1 MSPLDIVVL
10 SLLAGSALWGVMR
23 GLVREVVALGAW
35 LLAFAATRTLAPGVA
50 GWLPGLDSPGLRHAA
65 AMVLVFVVVLLA
77 AGVLGR
83 VFSGLVKMAGL
94 GLYDRLLGLFF
105 GALRGVAA
113 VVALTLLAGLTA
125 FPQSR
130 YWHEASA
137 RVALEWAARQ
147 AMPWLPADIV
157 GLIKY
162 S

>member
-1 MSPLDIVVL
+1 MSTLDIVVL

-23 GLVREVVALGAW
+23 GLVREMVALGAW
-35 LLAFAATRTLAPGVA
+35 LSAFAATRAMSPAVA
-50 GWLPGLDSPGLRHAA
+50 GWLPGLDSPGLRHAV

-77 AGVLGR
+77 AGLLGR
-83 VFSGLVKMAGL
+83 LLSGLVNMAGL
-94 GLYDRLLGLFF
+94 GPYDRLLGLFF
-105 GALRGVAA
+105 GVLRGVVT

-125 FPQSR
+125 FPQTR

-137 RVALEWAARQ
+137 RVVLEWAAHQ
-147 AMPWLPADIV
+147 VMPWLPADIV